1 MSLDFSIDD
10 FKHLYCD
17 KLMSKEEMIRQL
29 NITEYIYKT
38 IIKDFDLIRSKTNK
52 LNRFKANNG
61 IKIEAITKTHLRC
74 SPEAK
79 TENDGEQQ
87 KITENDGEQKKMTEA
102 TDETNED
109 LINKVTSILQKSRK
123 NRTIKKY

>member
-10 FKHLYCD
+10 FKRLYCD

-61 IKIEAITKTHLRC
+61 IKIEAKYKATETTETITET
-74 SPEAK
+74 

-87 KITENDGEQKKMTEA
+87 KTTDIIRTGEAETEEN
-102 TDETNED
+102 NED
-109 LINKVTSILQKSRK
+109 LINKVKSTLQKSRK

>member
-10 FKHLYCD
+10 FKRLYCD

-61 IKIEAITKTHLRC
+61 IKIEAKYKTHLQC
-74 SPEAK
+74 SPEATETTETTEAITET

-87 KITENDGEQKKMTEA
+87 KIM
-102 TDETNED
+102 DETNED
-109 LINKVTSILQKSRK
+109 LINKVKSTLQKSRK

>member
-10 FKHLYCD
+10 FKRLYCD

-52 LNRFKANNG
+52 LNRFKTNNG
-61 IKIEAITKTHLRC
+61 IKIEAKYKTETTEAITET
-74 SPEAK
+74 

-87 KITENDGEQKKMTEA
+87 KT
-102 TDETNED
+102 TDETEENNED
-109 LINKVTSILQKSRK
+109 LINKVKSTLQKSRK

>member
-61 IKIEAITKTHLRC
+61 IKIEATTK
-74 SPEAK
+74 A
-79 TENDGEQQ
+79 TENDGERIFDARQGQQ
-87 KITENDGEQKKMTEA
+87 KM

-109 LINKVTSILQKSRK
+109 LINKVKSTLQKSRK